1 MKKSRIL
8 LLLAAATVMAS
19 CQKNEMNDDVL
30 PSNGS
35 VISAVIDD
43 DNSKTTLDG
52 VKVCWV
58 SGDAIAINKKQYTAS
73 PDADDARYA
82 TFTLSPMASAP
93 TDAPFCAY
101 YPYSDNRT
109 TTKGQFKLSSTQYY
123 STTSPLG
130 SSPMYAVSE
139 SLDGTFHF
147 KNVCGLLT
155 LDLKGIGTVSK
166 IEVSANENL
175 AGTLSDV
182 AINEKGE
189 LTYGAFLSTGA
200 SNKVSLSCGSA
211 ATLSKETARRFYIAL
226 PEGDFTGLKVTVTTD
241 LGTMTIPATKT
252 VSIKKNNIY
261 HMPEMTVTTAPITF
275 SFQQSTL
282 TFEKA
287 AYKVTPSVTTVN
299 YYTEIISKEVLA
311 KFGDVETYATA
322 MLEYYLQSYTPAK
335 VISALMHKGAYTISA
350 TVQPETDYCLMAF
363 AVDSQCNI
371 VSTFATEEFKTPAM
385 PVASAKYED
394 YLGEWMLGTDV
405 IKIEQKVAGSTYNLS
420 GIYPQNEYS
429 IAPVEAT
436 FQDGYIFLNEQKSPS
451 EITVKVSGA
460 GDLLCEV
467 YLSGLEQGET
477 LATYP
482 FYTSTPVTIF
492 RGEFDGDE
500 TIKVSPG
507 ATSYGD
513 IVSVAFSWVI
523 KTGEYAGNGSTFD
536 GTKLVDMIAKKPLPE
551 ALLGQWTCASATDEV
566 SGKTFS
572 NWVWTISEA
581 SVGVNISNFDIALTE
596 SASDYTGTL
605 LPAEAMYVGDDKGGV
620 LTVVNGTKT
629 GLTSKDGDKLY
640 WYGDYYTDYDTVF
653 NVDLE
658 NGTITMEGDYF
669 ECDINDGDWTPASF
683 YNGPIVFTKGTPT
696 TGKANATTSN
706 ANKAKSASIRRAEGT
721 NHIVE
726 KKNGKETLKPASLE
740 NDTRMKSFM
749 F

>member
-1 MKKSRIL
+1 
-8 LLLAAATVMAS
+8 
-19 CQKNEMNDDVL
+19 
-30 PSNGS
+30 
-35 VISAVIDD
+35 
-43 DNSKTTLDG
+43 
-52 VKVCWV
+52 
-58 SGDAIAINKKQYTAS
+58 
-73 PDADDARYA
+73 
-82 TFTLSPMASAP
+82 
-93 TDAPFCAY
+93 
-101 YPYSDNRT
+101 
-109 TTKGQFKLSSTQYY
+109 
-123 STTSPLG
+123 
-130 SSPMYAVSE
+130 
-139 SLDGTFHF
+139 
-147 KNVCGLLT
+147 
-155 LDLKGIGTVSK
+155 
-166 IEVSANENL
+166 
-175 AGTLSDV
+175 
-182 AINEKGE
+182 
-189 LTYGAFLSTGA
+189 
-200 SNKVSLSCGSA
+200 
-211 ATLSKETARRFYIAL
+211 
-226 PEGDFTGLKVTVTTD
+226 
-241 LGTMTIPATKT
+241 
-252 VSIKKNNIY
+252 
-261 HMPEMTVTTAPITF
+261 
-275 SFQQSTL
+275 
-282 TFEKA
+282 
-287 AYKVTPSVTTVN
+287 
-299 YYTEIISKEVLA
+299 
-311 KFGDVETYATA
+311 
-322 MLEYYLQSYTPAK
+322 
-335 VISALMHKGAYTISA
+335 
-350 TVQPETDYCLMAF
+350 MAF

-451 EITVKVSGA
+451 EITVKVSGI

-477 LATYP
+477 MATYP

-523 KTGEYAGNGSTFD
+523 KTGEYAGNGNTFG

-629 GLTSKDGDKLY
+629 GLTSKDG
-640 WYGDYYTDYDTVF
+640 
-653 NVDLE
+653 E
-658 NGTITMEGDYF
+658 
-669 ECDINDGDWTPASF
+669 WTPASF
-683 YNGPIVFTKGTPT
+683 YNGPIVFTKGAPT